1 VTQNPRPFNFISAN
15 GSEFQFKV
23 NSTPYPNWTSTKAQD
38 WFQHTKL
45 AVGDQGNMLAGS
57 FPTTLGHYENNFF
70 VYACQL
76 EHRSDSDERFM
87 SGIDTRGSAAQC
99 FFTSKQSV
107 IAADPMNGA
116 AGPINRQAAVPN
128 QVVVFAERTSS
139 LRIMAN
145 KVLEIVQ

>member
-1 VTQNPRPFNFISAN
+1 LWICPCDSRVCPWVVGLPLWAVTVWAQQNLNR
-15 GSEFQFKV
+15 
-23 NSTPYPNWTSTKAQD
+23 STKI
-38 WFQHTKL
+38 
-45 AVGDQGNMLAGS
+45 DQLPLPNMLAGAV
-57 FPTTLGHYENNFF
+57 PTSLAHYENNFF

-99 FFTSKQSV
+99 FFSSKQSLL
-107 IAADPMNGA
+107 AADPMSGG
-116 AGPINRQAAVPN
+116 GPINRTAQVPN
-128 QVVVFAERTSS
+128 QVVVFAECTSS